1 VFSSPRI
8 VLVLGLIC
16 LPAIV
21 PASQVSP
28 KECSEGGDFIRNA
41 ALARENGISKAS
53 FIARLQDDIQTI
65 QAFPRELRWFV
76 QDEDDAEF
84 LIDAATDVFEV
95 PRDPDVHGRKFT
107 QECLARKPGKRL

>member
-1 VFSSPRI
+1 MFPSPRI
-8 VLVLGLIC
+8 VLVLALIC
-16 LPAIV
+16 VAATA
-21 PASQVSP
+21 PASRISP

-84 LIDAATDVFEV
+84 LIDAATEVFEM
-95 PRDPDVHGRKFT
+95 PLDPAAHGRKFM